1 MTKSQRKGNRE
12 AKKPKKEKSAP
23 ATQPGTPWAT
33 LEKIKTQDR
42 AKK

>member
-23 ATQPGTPWAT
+23 APAVGAPWST
-33 LEKIKTQDR
+33 IEKFKAQDHF
-42 AKK
+42 KK